1 MDQEVIE
8 RLLIYETGWFWGCLR
23 ALHSEKKHLI
33 LYNAMVVHNIE
44 VDLWHKYFFHAKSH
58 LVDGGEWGKDRNK
71 KKLLSELKMLSTISI
86 SSSGFTWFWCEKV
99 KLWIKEWLEVNWALL
114 RLSVN
119 IVSQSW
125 DIIALSLHALKE
137 ILLKI
142 QAKWANGKLRTYIRK
157 FFKIFCTA
165 ILKFSR
171 NIQLSFQTFTPDS
184 LQCWSYLHTTDLWQC
199 ECV

>member
-1 MDQEVIE
+1 MQKVIWWME
-8 RLLIYETGWFWGCLR
+8 GNEGRIEIKKNYFLSLKCL
-23 ALHSEKKHLI
+23 ALFLSLPLDLHDSDAKKWN
-33 LYNAMVVHNIE
+33 Y
-44 VDLWHKYFFHAKSH
+44 
-58 LVDGGEWGKDRNK
+58 G
-71 KKLLSELKMLSTISI
+71 LKN
-86 SSSGFTWFWCEKV
+86 GY
-99 KLWIKEWLEVNWALL
+99 WLEVNWALL

-157 FFKIFCTA
+157 IFKILSTA